1 MSTVG
6 DVMTAV
12 EVGAKVLPAIISW
25 IQDMIAA
32 GKSGEEAEAIVRRDI
47 KSRRAEYQA
56 AKAADM
62 AALDAK
68 HAGERETQPP
78 ENPYTE
84 GDK

>member
-56 AKAADM
+56 AKAEDM
-62 AALDAK
+62 AALDRK

-78 ENPYTE
+78 EGE
-84 GDK
+84 